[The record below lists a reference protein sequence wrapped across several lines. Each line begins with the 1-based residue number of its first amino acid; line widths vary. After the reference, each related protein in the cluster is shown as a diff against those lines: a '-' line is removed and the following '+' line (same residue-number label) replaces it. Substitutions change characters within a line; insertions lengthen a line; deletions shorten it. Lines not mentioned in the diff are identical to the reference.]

1 MNRRTA
7 LKLRLA
13 CVHEARALA
22 GMSRELIETGLRWR
36 YTPPRIEALI
46 RDPDTVVLVA
56 CDAWHIHGFAVMQ
69 FGDEQA
75 HLTLLCVQPD
85 RQRRGIAR
93 QLNDW
98 LVASARV
105 AGIRSIVLELRA
117 DNDTALAFYR
127 RVGFEETE
135 TVPGYYGG
143 RLDAKRMVLTLRTE
157 PAV

>member
-1 MNRRTA
+1 MA
-7 LKLRLA
+7 
-13 CVHEARALA
+13 E
-22 GMSRELIETGLRWR
+22 MSRALIETGLRWR
-36 YTPPRIEALI
+36 YTPSRLEALI

-105 AGIRSIVLELRA
+105 AGIQSIGLELRA
-117 DNDTALAFYR
+117 DNEAALAFYR
-127 RVGFEETE
+127 QAGFVETE

-143 RLDAKRMVLTLRTE
+143 RLDARRMVLRLRAE
-157 PAV
+157 PGA